1 MKLDLF
7 AETLFIVDI
16 TLFVI
21 FCFLFVTI
29 ITLIVKHKLN
39 LK

>member
-29 ITLIVKHKLN
+29 ITLVVKHKLN

>member
-7 AETLFIVDI
+7 VETLFIVDI

-29 ITLIVKHKLN
+29 ITLVVKHKLN

>member
-7 AETLFIVDI
+7 AEILFIVDI

-29 ITLIVKHKLN
+29 ITLVVKHKLN